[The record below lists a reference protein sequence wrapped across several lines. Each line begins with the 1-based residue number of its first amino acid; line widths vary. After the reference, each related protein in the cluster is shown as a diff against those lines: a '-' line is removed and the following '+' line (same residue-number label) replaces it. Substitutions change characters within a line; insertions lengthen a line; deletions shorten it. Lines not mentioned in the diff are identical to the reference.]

1 MSPHRLLHDPAAVA
15 TLDGLGAGLG
25 GAIKE
30 RPEDF
35 LVEELPLF
43 RPSGRGDHTIALIE
57 NANLIKKVVF
67 PSEILPPYLTI
78 SEPYRA
84 QPGKPGVYA
93 NVPRRQKKQ
102 MQTNGSPD

>member
-1 MSPHRLLHDPAAVA
+1 MA

-35 LVEELPLF
+35 VVEELPLF

-57 NANLIKKVVF
+57 K
-67 PSEILPPYLTI
+67 
-78 SEPYRA
+78 RA
-84 QPGKPGVYA
+84 TPTFDA
-93 NVPRRQKKQ
+93 LLFL
-102 MQTNGSPD
+102 S